1 MLNCGTRH
9 AHALETVKTFVEQV
23 KKSERTPLLTCLL
36 EGPSGSGKT
45 ALAASIGIDSG
56 FPFIKIVSA
65 ENMIGLQ
72 ESTKCAMISKVT
84 STTFKSEMRNFC

>member
-1 MLNCGTRH
+1 
-9 AHALETVKTFVEQV
+9 V
-23 KKSERTPLLTCLL
+23 KKSKRTPLLTCLL

-72 ESTKCAMISKVT
+72 ESTKCAMITKVT
-84 STTFKSEMRNFC
+84 STTFKSRDEKFLLSCVKTSGLAVFSLWYIF

>member
-1 MLNCGTRH
+1 MGLPVYNENGKDFFFV
-9 AHALETVKTFVEQV
+9 LELK
-23 KKSERTPLLTCLL
+23 LTTL
-36 EGPSGSGKT
+36 S
-45 ALAASIGIDSG
+45 AQ
-56 FPFIKIVSA
+56 VSA

>member
-1 MLNCGTRH
+1 VGLPVYNENGKDFFFV
-9 AHALETVKTFVEQV
+9 LELK
-23 KKSERTPLLTCLL
+23 LTTL
-36 EGPSGSGKT
+36 S
-45 ALAASIGIDSG
+45 AQ
-56 FPFIKIVSA
+56 VSA